1 MSPSEEAE
9 AKPENCTHIP
19 HLKEDKKRQ
28 KQEWLKRRKEEK
40 RKQKREWKEAH
51 GMQGVPC
58 VSEPVTVHEVILPQG
73 EEIVID
79 NKKKKNDF
87 TECDAGTDLSL
98 LQGSRIQRD
107 EKQDKASS
115 IACKG
120 AQTIPPTSQATRKT
134 VFLAN
139 VDTLSRGKKFVTL
152 SKLKRQGPEVSNHNP
167 PVFTKPSA
175 VVGNVAPI
183 S

>member
-9 AKPENCTHIP
+9 AKPENCTRIP

-40 RKQKREWKEAH
+40 IKQKREWKEAR

-107 EKQDKASS
+107 EKQDEASS

-120 AQTIPPTSQATRKT
+120 AQTIPPTSQATRKANGKRRHSQPDCHT
-134 VFLAN
+134 VKIEKAKARGFQPQSSSFYQ
-139 VDTLSRGKKFVTL
+139 TQCSRRECC
-152 SKLKRQGPEVSNHNP
+152 SD
-167 PVFTKPSA
+167 
-175 VVGNVAPI
+175 
-183 S
+183 